1 MERKIK
7 NENANLKNY
16 EFRCGGHTLKQFLVC
31 SMHLRFIIN
40 VGSLLLLLLSIVNL
54 VVGWFI

>member
-7 NENANLKNY
+7 NENANFKNY

-40 VGSLLLLLLSIVNL
+40 VGFLLLLLLFVDNF
-54 VVGWFI
+54 VVVWLI